1 MHEIDMEKE
10 YIVGID
16 IGSSKV
22 TMAVGCR
29 NSDGEVSVIGVESQD
44 VGESVSNGDIK
55 NYVLLGKIIGEM
67 KSALEQDLGL
77 SINSAYVGMSGRSVY
92 CVHYEDSVEI
102 SNPTGCVRQNEM
114 RELQNRI
121 DMVTSSSGD
130 DIVERIPLR
139 YRIDDMQEVK
149 NPIGSYGRKLS
160 ATYLFVMISSPQ
172 VNMVRHTLFKA
183 DLKIM
188 GLTVNPTVLPLLLL
202 NKREAED
209 GVMIVDIGSD
219 LTDISIVR
227 EDKLWYFSSLPI
239 GASSINED
247 LYQFLH
253 ISKRDIDRLKRRY
266 GSALAESVPDNTSF
280 PVQISGRAKRQI
292 LHRNIAE
299 IIEERLKD
307 IIYFVDREL
316 KGAKFINK
324 VPCGVVLTGGSAYLQ
339 NIEELFARELKMDAR
354 LGNIFNGIDSA
365 SQEQVMYPGSVA
377 VGLLL
382 YGAKHAACEVTC
394 TSGSKSVPQPPQ
406 KPEEPKVEVVTTQTT
421 GGANQPIQPV
431 PNDDNPEDGPIDD
444 NPEDGQ
450 NDDNPKGGPIDDNP
464 KDGPI
469 DDNPKDGPIDDN
481 PKGGQNGGKKKSTE
495 NGGPEEEGQP
505 KVKTSWIGRLTERV
519 KVMVDNI
526 FEKDDVI

>member
-55 NYVLLGKIIGEM
+55 NYILLGKIIGEM

-102 SNPTGCVRQNEM
+102 SSPTGCVRQNEM

-172 VNMVRHTLFKA
+172 VDMVRHTLFQA
-183 DLKIM
+183 HLKIM

-421 GGANQPIQPV
+421 DGANQPIQPEPNKKDDV
-431 PNDDNPEDGPIDD
+431 DTTHKLDGDDKVKGPNDDDKE
-444 NPEDGQ
+444 
-450 NDDNPKGGPIDDNP
+450 K
-464 KDGPI
+464 
-469 DDNPKDGPIDDN
+469 
-481 PKGGQNGGKKKSTE
+481 GQNGGPEEEGQNGGQKKLTE

-519 KVMVDNI
+519 KVIVDNI

>member
-1 MHEIDMEKE
+1 M
-10 YIVGID
+10 
-16 IGSSKV
+16 
-22 TMAVGCR
+22 
-29 NSDGEVSVIGVESQD
+29 
-44 VGESVSNGDIK
+44 
-55 NYVLLGKIIGEM
+55 
-67 KSALEQDLGL
+67 
-77 SINSAYVGMSGRSVY
+77 
-92 CVHYEDSVEI
+92 
-102 SNPTGCVRQNEM
+102 
-114 RELQNRI
+114 
-121 DMVTSSSGD
+121 
-130 DIVERIPLR
+130 
-139 YRIDDMQEVK
+139 
-149 NPIGSYGRKLS
+149 
-160 ATYLFVMISSPQ
+160 
-172 VNMVRHTLFKA
+172 
-183 DLKIM
+183 
-188 GLTVNPTVLPLLLL
+188 
-202 NKREAED
+202 
-209 GVMIVDIGSD
+209 
-219 LTDISIVR
+219 
-227 EDKLWYFSSLPI
+227 PI

-394 TSGSKSVPQPPQ
+394 TRSVPQPPQ
-406 KPEEPKVEVVTTQTT
+406 KPDEPKVEVVTTQTT
-421 GGANQPIQPV
+421 GGANQPIQPE
-431 PNDDNPEDGPIDD
+431 PNDDNPEDGPI
-444 NPEDGQ
+444 
-450 NDDNPKGGPIDDNP
+450 DDNPKGGPIDDNP
-464 KDGPI
+464 KDG
-469 DDNPKDGPIDDN
+469 
-481 PKGGQNGGKKKSTE
+481 Q